1 MRVER
6 VCQAGFTLLELLVA
20 IVVFA
25 LMMVPA
31 YGWMTN
37 LLNQVDYSDQ
47 QAERMA
53 DVQMA
58 YQVLQRDL
66 EQLADRG
73 IRNEFGDEVSALVG
87 GSGFTGV
94 EFTRAGYP
102 NPAGYRRSELQRVAY
117 IPDDDRLLRHTWRAL
132 DRAQDSLP
140 AEQVLVEEMENFN
153 MRFLDQS
160 GNWQERW
167 PPLQQNTASG
177 VGFPRAV
184 EVQLELKDFGELNW
198 LFLLPQ
204 NFVVTDTGID
214 NANGNGD
221 GADGDADQGGDRN
234 NDGRDRGEGHDSDQD
249 HE

>member
-1 MRVER
+1 MRVEKL
-6 VCQAGFTLLELLVA
+6 CQGGFTLLELLIA

-31 YGWMTN
+31 YGWMSN

-47 QAERMA
+47 QAGRLG
-53 DVQMA
+53 DLQMA

-73 IRNEFGDEVSALVG
+73 IRNEFGDPVVALVG

-117 IPDDDRLLRHTWRAL
+117 IPDDDRLLRHTWRVL

-140 AEQVLVEEMENFN
+140 AEQVLVEDMENFN
-153 MRFLDQS
+153 MRFLDPS
-160 GNWQERW
+160 GSWQERW
-167 PPLQQNTASG
+167 PPLQETPGDSA
-177 VGFPRAV
+177 GFPRAV
-184 EVQLELKDFGELNW
+184 EVQLELKDLGELNW

-214 NANGNGD
+214 TASGN
-221 GADGDADQGGDRN
+221 ADGTDGDTGED
-234 NDGRDRGEGHDSDQD
+234 DGSGDEGQD
-249 HE
+249 GDEDH